1 MKVDLNVLSYVCYG
15 MSIYVL
21 MFGIPINAMAFV
33 TIERYVWP
41 AWQSLVLEIYML
53 TK

>member
-15 MSIYVL
+15 MSICVL

-41 AWQSLVLEIYML
+41 AWQSLV
-53 TK
+53 